1 MPGKLFRATVT
12 GLAILSCA
20 GPALADP
27 LSACGW
33 RLSQV
38 GNEPD
43 GCKLATPV
51 YAPEAGQGARTVWR
65 YLDRVVIVGRS
76 CRGDADLYV
85 ANGFECRNGRICFV
99 SRTGETICGSSQVVE
114 LAMLSR

>member
-1 MPGKLFRATVT
+1 MPGKLFRALAT
-12 GLAILSCA
+12 GAAILASA
-20 GPALADP
+20 GAAVADP
-27 LSACGW
+27 LAACGW

-43 GCKLATPV
+43 GCKLATPA

-85 ANGFECRNGRICFV
+85 ANGIECRNGRICFR
-99 SRTGETICGSSQVVE
+99 SREGDTICGSSQVLE
-114 LAMLSR
+114 LAMLQ